1 MNGNV
6 MTRFGLQR
14 LAACL
19 LLTWAG
25 VGHAADFG
33 CTESA
38 ALLRYACSYD
48 LRDDFFSST
57 AQCLDA
63 SVPDAACSGDAEA
76 QYDDGSEECSEVLEA
91 RLDLCEALDNA
102 THEPAFG
109 ALFTA
114 EFVDPAQIGGA
125 VAPNPYLPLVPG
137 NRWEYEGTF
146 FDDDGEAVTETI
158 TVTVTGDTKLID
170 GVACAVVTDVATE
183 DDVVIEST
191 DDWFAQDVDG
201 NVWYC
206 GEISRNFEVFDGDD
220 PEEPELLDTE
230 GSWKA
235 GRERAKAGMLL
246 PAAPEVGDVI
256 RQEVSYGD
264 AEDAIEIVSVT
275 ETESATGGA
284 CAGDCLMT
292 RDFTPL
298 DPEASEHKYYAPG
311 IGLILEIDLESGDHV
326 ELIQFQGAGS

>member
-6 MTRFGLQR
+6 VTRFGLQR

-19 LLTWAG
+19 MLTWAG
-25 VGHAADFG
+25 AGQAADFG

-48 LRDDFFSST
+48 LRDDFYSRT
-57 AQCLDA
+57 AQCLDTSRA
-63 SVPDAACSGDAEA
+63 DATCSSDAESEF
-76 QYDDGSEECSEVLEA
+76 DDGSEECSEVFEA
-91 RLDLCEALDNA
+91 RLELCEALDNA

-109 ALFTA
+109 ALFAA

-137 NRWEYEGTF
+137 NRWKYEGTF
-146 FDDDGEAVTETI
+146 IDDDGEAVTETI

-220 PEEPELLDTE
+220 PEGPELTDTE

-235 GRERAKAGMLL
+235 GRDGAKAGILL
-246 PAAPEVGDVI
+246 PASPDPGQVI
-256 RQEVSYGD
+256 RQEISWGD
-264 AEDAIEIVSVT
+264 AEDVVEILSVT
-275 ETESATGGA
+275 ATESAPGGA
-284 CAGDCLMT
+284 CVENCLLT
-292 RDFTPL
+292 ADYTPL
-298 DPEASEHKYYAPG
+298 DPDVVENKYYAPG
-311 IGLILEIDLESGDHV
+311 IGLIVEVDLETGDRV
-326 ELIQFQGAGS
+326 ELGQFSSD